1 MRDPRGR
8 TDGHPPGAPL
18 RAQCTGSATCALP
31 SSKNPY
37 SPTEGKAKRGAR
49 AMLAPCRPPG
59 GTDRVPAR
67 WRAGQQGVL
76 PRPLALGV
84 REQGSPVLCSGR
96 RARERASPWPVGSC
110 AAPCAPARVRRQSVS
125 MSVPLAPSRA
135 PPGAARWL
143 ANAAAPTTTA
153 RDAAGDDAATHPPDV
168 TRSRPCPSTSVA
180 TEHGHGSAPRT
191 AVRDAGA
198 PIGRLL
204 IYLPQP
210 LRSSAGRPAPAL
222 E

>member
-1 MRDPRGR
+1 MTAAGRRRRCRHRRRWAGRGSF
-8 TDGHPPGAPL
+8 L
-18 RAQCTGSATCALP
+18 
-31 SSKNPY
+31 
-37 SPTEGKAKRGAR
+37 
-49 AMLAPCRPPG
+49 PG
-59 GTDRVPAR
+59 GDGQD
-67 WRAGQQGVL
+67 AGAEACTTAGL

-210 LRSSAGRPAPAL
+210 LRSSAGRPAPSARIGITVGIAGRHRWAMAGRYCYY
-222 E
+222 